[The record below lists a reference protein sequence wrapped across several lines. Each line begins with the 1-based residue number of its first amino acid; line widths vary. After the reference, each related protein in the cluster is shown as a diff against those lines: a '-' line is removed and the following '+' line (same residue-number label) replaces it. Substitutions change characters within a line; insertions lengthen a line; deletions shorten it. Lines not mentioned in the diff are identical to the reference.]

1 LSSPTRTFKVG
12 LSVWLGFLSI
22 AAGANA
28 GTAGGQRT
36 PAAIAR
42 AVDSEAASAVELL
55 GRLVDINSGTFNRTG
70 VREVGGVLEAELR
83 ALGFQTHWASMD
95 AVGRAP
101 HLGAER
107 AGRRG
112 NRVLLIGHMD
122 TVFEPSSSFR
132 QFVRR
137 GDAAFGPGVVDD
149 KGGLVVM
156 LSALKALKAAG
167 ALDGARLTVFI
178 TADEEHPGS
187 PVERARAEFIEAGK
201 HADATL
207 CFEAGMRV
215 DGEDYVSTARR
226 GAGSW
231 TVSVSA
237 RSGHSGA
244 IFTEAI
250 GDGAIYELSR
260 ILNRFH
266 DELREPDLTIS
277 TGLTLGGVTTQVDP
291 AGGGSAAGKDNI
303 VPSNAQALG
312 DIRALRPAQLDR
324 VRERMRTIVAA
335 GLPGTKS
342 EISFEDGYP
351 PMAPTAGNAAL
362 LERYSE
368 ASQAL
373 GFRAVRALDPM
384 RRGAGDSAF
393 VAPYVDTISGLG
405 AMGDGLHTTGETIDL
420 KVLPMQAKRAALMIY
435 RLTLGT

>member
-1 LSSPTRTFKVG
+1 MRTFKVG
-12 LSVWLGFLSI
+12 PWVWLGFLSI
-22 AAGANA
+22 AVGANA
-28 GTAGGQRT
+28 GAAGGQQT
-36 PAAIAR
+36 PTAIAR
-42 AVDSEAASAVELL
+42 AVDAEAASAVELL
-55 GRLVDINSGTFNRTG
+55 AKMVDINSGTFNRTG
-70 VREVGGVLEAELR
+70 VHEVGKVLEAEFR
-83 ALGFQTHWASMD
+83 ALGFQTHWVSMD

-101 HLGAER
+101 HLVAER

-112 NRVLLIGHMD
+112 KRVLLIGHMD
-122 TVFEPSSSFR
+122 TVFEPSSPFR

-137 GDAAFGPGVVDD
+137 GDVAFGPGAVDD

-167 ALDGARLTVFI
+167 ALEGARLTVFI

-187 PVERARAEFIEAGK
+187 PVATARAEFIEAGK

-207 CFEAGMRV
+207 CFEAGMRF
-215 DGEDYVSTARR
+215 DGQDYVSTARR
-226 GAGSW
+226 GAESW

-277 TGLTLGGVTTQVDP
+277 TGLTLGGVSTQIDP

-303 VPSNAQALG
+303 VPSSAQALG
-312 DIRALRPAQLDR
+312 DIRALRPAQVDR
-324 VRERMRTIVAA
+324 IKQQMRTIVAA
-335 GLPGTKS
+335 SLPGTKS
-342 EISFEDGYP
+342 EILFEDGYP

-373 GFRAVRALDPM
+373 GFGAVRALDPM

-435 RLTLGT
+435 RLTLGTQQ

>member
-1 LSSPTRTFKVG
+1 MRMLKVG
-12 LSVWLGFLSI
+12 LWVWLGILSI
-22 AAGANA
+22 AAGAHA

-36 PAAIAR
+36 QASIAR
-42 AVDSEAASAVELL
+42 AVDQEAASAVDLL
-55 GRLVDINSGTFNRTG
+55 ARMVDINSGTSNRTG
-70 VREVGGVLEAELR
+70 VHEVGGVLEAELR
-83 ALGFQTHWASMD
+83 ALGFRTHWVSMD
-95 AVGRAP
+95 TVGRAP
-101 HLGAER
+101 HLVAER

-112 NRVLLIGHMD
+112 KRVLLIGHMD
-122 TVFEPSSSFR
+122 TVFEPSSPFR

-137 GDAAFGPGVVDD
+137 GDTAFGPGVVDD

-156 LSALKALKAAG
+156 LSALKALKTAG
-167 ALDGARLTVFI
+167 ALEGARLTVFI

-187 PVERARAEFIEAGK
+187 PVNTARAEFIEAGK

-215 DGEDYVSTARR
+215 DGQDYVSTARR
-226 GAGSW
+226 GAEGW
-231 TVSVSA
+231 TVSVTA

-250 GDGAIYELSR
+250 GDGSIYELSR
-260 ILNRFH
+260 ILNQFH
-266 DELREPDLTIS
+266 DELREPDLTVS
-277 TGLTLGGVTTQVDP
+277 AGLTLGGVTTQFDP

-303 VPSNAQALG
+303 VPSSAQALG

-324 VRERMRTIVAA
+324 VKERMRTIVAA
-335 GLPGTKS
+335 SLPGTKS
-342 EISFEDGYP
+342 EIIFEDGYP

-373 GFRAVRALDPM
+373 GFGSIRALDPM

-420 KVLPMQAKRAALMIY
+420 KALPMQAKRAALMIY
-435 RLTLGT
+435 RLTLGS

>member
-1 LSSPTRTFKVG
+1 MRTFKIG
-12 LSVWLGFLSI
+12 LWVWLGFLSI
-22 AAGANA
+22 AVGANA
-28 GTAGGQRT
+28 GAAGGQRT
-36 PAAIAR
+36 PAAIGR
-42 AVDSEAASAVELL
+42 AVDSEAASAVDLL
-55 GRLVDINSGTFNRTG
+55 ARMVDINSGTFNRMG
-70 VREVGGVLEAELR
+70 VQEVGRILETEFR
-83 ALGFQTHWASMD
+83 ALGFRTRWVSMD
-95 AVGRAP
+95 AIGRAP
-101 HLGAER
+101 HLVAER
-107 AGRRG
+107 DGRRG
-112 NRVLLIGHMD
+112 KRVLLIGHMD
-122 TVFEPSSSFR
+122 TVFEPSSPFR
-132 QFVRR
+132 QFVRQ
-137 GDAAFGPGVVDD
+137 GDSATGPGVVDD
-149 KGGLVVM
+149 KGGVVVM

-187 PVERARAEFIEAGK
+187 PVETARAEFIEAGK

-215 DGEDYVSTARR
+215 DGQDYVSTARR
-226 GAGSW
+226 GAESW

-250 GDGAIYELSR
+250 GDGSIYELSR

-277 TGLTLGGVTTQVDP
+277 TGLALGGVNTQLDP

-303 VPSNAQALG
+303 VPASAQAIG
-312 DIRALRPAQLDR
+312 DIRALRPAQVDR
-324 VRERMRTIVAA
+324 VKERMRAIVAA
-335 GLPGTKS
+335 SLPGTKS
-342 EISFEDGYP
+342 EIVFEEGYP
-351 PMAPTAGNAAL
+351 PMAPTAGNTAL

-373 GFRAVRALDPM
+373 GFGAVRALDPM

-405 AMGDGLHTTGETIDL
+405 AMGAGLHTTNETIDL
-420 KVLPMQAKRAALMIY
+420 KALPMQAKRAALMIY